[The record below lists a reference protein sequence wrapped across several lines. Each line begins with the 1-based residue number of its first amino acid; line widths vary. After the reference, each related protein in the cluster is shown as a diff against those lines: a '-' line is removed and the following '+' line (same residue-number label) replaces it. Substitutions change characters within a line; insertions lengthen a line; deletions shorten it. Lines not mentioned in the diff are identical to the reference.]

1 MNSSVV
7 NGSTYSWCVRY
18 TEFLVWCMSTA
29 TSRWWPI
36 VLLATSFRW
45 VYLKLI
51 GVPINIFPAVQTS
64 DVWSESFVRCKLGIC
79 LWLLS
84 SSWMWAMQGQGG
96 RCVHVGPRLSV
107 LCLGRRVGMLG
118 LYHTGSSFLL
128 LWDYM
133 SAHLMLRCCS
143 AIGCFFGDL
152 KSKQEGK
159 GPSGEKREYVPPVNR
174 PGCQCNYASFFT
186 HCCVHVFS

>member
-1 MNSSVV
+1 M
-7 NGSTYSWCVRY
+7 
-18 TEFLVWCMSTA
+18 
-29 TSRWWPI
+29 
-36 VLLATSFRW
+36 
-45 VYLKLI
+45 
-51 GVPINIFPAVQTS
+51 S

-84 SSWMWAMQGQGG
+84 SSWMWAMQGPGG
-96 RCVHVGPRLSV
+96 GCVHVGPRLSALYLGPAGACSGV
-107 LCLGRRVGMLG
+107 LGCWAFVTPAPLFFC
-118 LYHTGSSFLL
+118 SEI
-128 LWDYM
+128 M

-159 GPSGEKREYVPPVNR
+159 GPAGEKREYVPPVNR

-186 HCCVHVFS
+186 NCCAVYM